1 MIRSGRRLL
10 VRRGGEDN
18 AGSCLHELLGTGCE
32 AGSSLSLGKAGQT
45 GCAGPLAITQSRQLG
60 WDIGCSDT
68 GKSPPRDRAGE
79 SGVSRAPQS
88 QADRW
93 GSPKQGMC
101 YQSKP
106 GQ

>member
-1 MIRSGRRLL
+1 MIRPGRLL
-10 VRRGGEDN
+10 GLEKGYADRV
-18 AGSCLHELLGTGCE
+18 GSCLHELLGDD
-32 AGSSLSLGKAGQT
+32 
-45 GCAGPLAITQSRQLG
+45 PPRRLG

-93 GSPKQGMC
+93 GLPKQGMR